1 MTVVE
6 TSKKITWQMKGE
18 EPKYISLD
26 ELNKSIIKSS
36 DLYETK
42 EKRKK
47 ESPSF
52 IIENFDLEN
61 EKWADYPQ
69 ELFNNF
75 KSEYTTR
82 QYKDLEN
89 IDTIMVSNFGRV
101 KIDGIIEEQEDQ
113 SGKTGYLQLKKYPGL
128 GMIYQL
134 VAETWLE
141 KPIGICS
148 DCILD
153 VHHITNNGYDNG
165 VENLIWL
172 NRCDHSRIDHKIKE

>member
-1 MTVVE
+1 MILVE
-6 TSKKITWQMKGE
+6 TSKKIIWQLKGE
-18 EPKYISLD
+18 NPKHITLD
-26 ELNKSIIKSS
+26 ELNKRIIKSS
-36 DLYETK
+36 ELYKTK

-52 IIENFDLEN
+52 ITESSDLEN

-82 QYKDLEN
+82 QYKDFKN
-89 IDTIMVSNFGRV
+89 IETIMVSNYGRV

-141 KPIGICS
+141 KPTENCP

-153 VHHITNNGYDNG
+153 VHHITNNGYDNSP
-165 VENLIWL
+165 ENLIWL